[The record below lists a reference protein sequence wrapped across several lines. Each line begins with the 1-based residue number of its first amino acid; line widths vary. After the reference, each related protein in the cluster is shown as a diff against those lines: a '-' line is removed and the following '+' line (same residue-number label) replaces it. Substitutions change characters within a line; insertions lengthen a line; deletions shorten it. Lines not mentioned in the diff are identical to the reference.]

1 VRKIAWY
8 VINLD
13 KETARYASVLSE
25 ADAFGV
31 EIERLSAVNAENIED
46 IDEHYVSLGVRA
58 AWLSHMNAMKRF
70 LDSNLE
76 FAIITEDDFHIDKPN
91 RLKTILAKDST
102 YNYDFIQFGFLLPGV
117 DTHIKFRVTNLQQ
130 KGFGL
135 LSHLAKLPLFKN
147 LKMGNRLRV
156 REALL
161 APEGII
167 ESDSLPGAHF
177 YMVSRKFAKE
187 VTSLNNPQYL
197 SIDDFFSALSKMRA
211 FKMGRTRK
219 SFVSQLPFQSWTGSR
234 FKAF

>member
-1 VRKIAWY
+1 MRKIAWY

-102 YNYDFIQFGFLLPGV
+102 YNYSIWFL
-117 DTHIKFRVTNLQQ
+117 IAR
-130 KGFGL
+130 
-135 LSHLAKLPLFKN
+135 S
-147 LKMGNRLRV
+147 
-156 REALL
+156 
-161 APEGII
+161 
-167 ESDSLPGAHF
+167 
-177 YMVSRKFAKE
+177 
-187 VTSLNNPQYL
+187 
-197 SIDDFFSALSKMRA
+197 
-211 FKMGRTRK
+211 
-219 SFVSQLPFQSWTGSR
+219 
-234 FKAF
+234 